1 MFVILIS
8 RVARCSIET
17 TLRCVSISSN
27 YVSILEAFKVLGYL
41 VVFIERFIIIE
52 PIVLD

>member
-1 MFVILIS
+1 MFVTLIS

-17 TLRCVSISSN
+17 TLRCVSTGSD

-41 VVFIERFIIIE
+41 VVSIERFIVIE
-52 PIVLD
+52 PVVLD